1 MRTRPFISLAVL
13 ASCLTVGTVIGQ
25 KPSIR
30 GPFSFAPQSQSAL
43 PGSEPAC
50 SPLALPD
57 GFSQTVLIEETGVC
71 GGLALNIYP
80 AESDLPDMNTVN
92 ETGEHVGRYL
102 YRTYEVGASG
112 AVSVI
117 DLETG
122 DTRILAQDPGF
133 RRLDGLKWTP
143 WGTLVFA
150 EEAGANGRLF
160 EIVLDPDDPMTAL
173 GVYDRPAV
181 GRMSHEG
188 IAIDAFGNVYVG
200 DELNGGSI
208 YKFVPDHYGDLS
220 SGTLYALNIVD
231 ESAAPGN
238 GTGTAEWVA
247 LVPGLNN
254 VVTDPAVS
262 ARAAANEA
270 GVTDYFRPED
280 AEINGQTLY
289 FTTTTTDNVY
299 AISLVGDPFVTEFV
313 AAGVNV
319 GASSAF
325 GLQSPDNLAFDSAG
339 NLWIVEDN
347 SGESD
352 IWVATPD
359 LDRDGRADSVE
370 LFATLT
376 TVGAEGTG
384 IYFSPA
390 EPRAMFV
397 NVQHASNGNDMTVLI
412 ARKEN

>member
-1 MRTRPFISLAVL
+1 MRKLPLVSLTVL
-13 ASCLTVGTVIGQ
+13 VSCVTVGTVIGQ
-25 KPSIR
+25 QPSVR
-30 GPFSFAPQSQSAL
+30 GPFSFAPLSQSAL

-50 SPLALPD
+50 APFALPD
-57 GFSQTVLIEETGVC
+57 GFSQTVIVEETGVC
-71 GGLALNIYP
+71 GGIPFDIYP
-80 AESDLPDMNTVN
+80 GVADLTDMNTVN

-102 YRTYEVGASG
+102 YRTHEVGANG

-117 DLETG
+117 DLWTG
-122 DTRILAQDPGF
+122 EARILAQDPGF
-133 RRLDGLKWTP
+133 SRLDGLKWTP
-143 WGTLVFA
+143 WGTLLFA
-150 EEAGANGRLF
+150 EEAGPDGRLF
-160 EIVLDPDDPMTAL
+160 EIVLDPEDPMTAL
-173 GVYDRPAV
+173 AVHDRPAV

-208 YKFVPDHYGDLS
+208 YKFVPGTYGDLS
-220 SGTLYALNIVD
+220 SGILYALNIVD

-238 GTGTAEWVA
+238 GSGTGEWVA
-247 LVPGLNN
+247 LVPGLNG
-254 VVTDPAVS
+254 VVTDPAVD
-262 ARAAANEA
+262 AGAAADEA

-289 FTTTTTDNVY
+289 FATTTTRNVY

-319 GASSAF
+319 GSSSAF

-339 NLWIVEDN
+339 NLVIVEDN
-347 SGESD
+347 SSRSD

-376 TVGAEGTG
+376 TIGAEGTG
-384 IYFSPA
+384 IYFSPT

-397 NVQHASNGNDMTVLI
+397 NVQHAADGNDMTILI
-412 ARKEN
+412 TRGKD